1 MQQPRKL
8 KELKTY
14 SLQARDGEIGKV
26 QEVYFDDAQWS
37 VRYLV
42 VRTGGWLLGREVL
55 ISPAAITGLDE
66 ENRRISVD
74 LTCEMVEKSPPVE
87 SKKPVSRHYE
97 AAYHHYYGWEPYWAG
112 GRVGAGPGLPR
123 LLPAPPEFPGEPE
136 HPHLRSSEEIRG
148 YGIRARDGDIGQVE
162 DLIVDDGS
170 WKIPYLEIDTGKW
183 LPVKKVLVAPAWIER
198 IDWAAR
204 EIAVD
209 LERETIESAPPYDAS
224 RVIGHDDEVNFYAHY
239 GKSRTE
245 EDKSASASARTTP

>member
-66 ENRRISVD
+66 ENQRISVD

-97 AAYHHYYGWEPYWAG
+97 AAYHRYYGWEPYWAG
-112 GRVGAGPGLPR
+112 GRASR
-123 LLPAPPEFPGEPE
+123 C
-136 HPHLRSSEEIRG
+136 RT
-148 YGIRARDGDIGQVE
+148 RAAA
-162 DLIVDDGS
+162 
-170 WKIPYLEIDTGKW
+170 
-183 LPVKKVLVAPAWIER
+183 APARATGIPR
-198 IDWAAR
+198 
-204 EIAVD
+204 
-209 LERETIESAPPYDAS
+209 
-224 RVIGHDDEVNFYAHY
+224 
-239 GKSRTE
+239 RTRT
-245 EDKSASASARTTP
+245 SASALQ